1 MAHAYVPREN
11 EGGNYCG
18 HDPQNPQLSLAIPAP
33 ENAPKILSL
42 LRERLPDY
50 FDRPSAIPSL
60 NFANGSTRQQRSE
73 RRESCIRV
81 ISVLLKYTDI
91 ASLRVGVPTADGFM
105 GLTFTLLAKHCGMGL
120 KRLERAVADLKKAGL
135 LTVAPVAEKQP
146 DGSYTSVAA
155 VKAVSQ
161 HLWGVFG
168 LLERLNQERAKAAKR
183 VKKFVRK
190 NSNVVTR
197 AKSRGALFLSGL
209 RETLPFSG
217 RQPADHEQRRQVT
230 LRELELRAQHPDWSP
245 DQIRITARQGLV

>member
-18 HDPQNPQLSLAIPAP
+18 HDPESPQLSLAIAAP
-33 ENAPKILSL
+33 ENAPKILSQ
-42 LRERLPDY
+42 LRERLPEF
-50 FDRPSAIPSL
+50 FDRPTIIPSL

-81 ISVLLKYTDI
+81 ISVLLKFTDL

-105 GLTFTLLAKHCGMGL
+105 GLTFPLLAKHCGMGI

-135 LTVAPVAEKQP
+135 LTVAPVAEKHE
-146 DGSYTSVAA
+146 DGTYSSVAA

-168 LLERLNQERAKAAKR
+168 LLEKLNSERAKAAKR
-183 VKKFVRK
+183 VKKFARK
-190 NSNVVTR
+190 NSNITQR
-197 AKSRGALFLSGL
+197 AKSRGALVLAGI
-209 RETLPFSG
+209 RARIPFG
-217 RQPADHEQRRQVT
+217 ERQSADPEQRRRVA
-230 LRELELRAQHPDWSP
+230 LRELELRQQHPDWP
-245 DQIRITARQGLV
+245 VADIQRQARQELS

>member
-18 HDPQNPQLSLAIPAP
+18 HDPQSPQLSLAIPAP

-50 FDRPSAIPSL
+50 FDKPSVLPSL

-81 ISVLLKYTDI
+81 ISALLKFTDI

-105 GLTFTLLAKHCGMGL
+105 GLTFPLLAKHAGMGL
-120 KRLERAVADLKKAGL
+120 KRLERAVADLKSAGL
-135 LTVAPVAEKQP
+135 LTVAPVAEKHE
-146 DGSYTSVAA
+146 DGSYSSVAA

-168 LLERLNQERAKAAKR
+168 LLEKLAAERAKAAKR
-183 VKKFVRK
+183 VKKFARK
-190 NSNVVTR
+190 NANITTR
-197 AKSRGALFLSGL
+197 ARSRGALVLAGIRSRIPFGERQSG
-209 RETLPFSG
+209 
-217 RQPADHEQRRQVT
+217 DIEQRRRIA
-230 LRELELRAQHPDWSP
+230 LRELELRQQHPDWP
-245 DQIRITARQGLV
+245 AADIQRTARQELS